1 VESADLVR
9 SGDGL
14 WKALQSSFRGEEPKG
29 RVDYYEVAEV
39 ALDGLLRR
47 SRKFRE
53 DRRRTDVLKNL
64 QEAVAE
70 LKRDGSR
77 PVRTRI
83 DDLTVEIHVV
93 QEPLTGQK
101 AADLF
106 GEIGPWEGEST
117 EEIMGLLSEARRRGG
132 RREVRDL

>member
-1 VESADLVR
+1 M
-9 SGDGL
+9 
-14 WKALQSSFRGEEPKG
+14 
-29 RVDYYEVAEV
+29 
-39 ALDGLLRR
+39 
-47 SRKFRE
+47 
-53 DRRRTDVLKNL
+53 LKNL

-93 QEPLTGQK
+93 QEPLTGKK

-117 EEIMGLLSEARRRGG
+117 EEIMRLLSEARRRGG

>member
-1 VESADLVR
+1 
-9 SGDGL
+9 
-14 WKALQSSFRGEEPKG
+14 
-29 RVDYYEVAEV
+29 
-39 ALDGLLRR
+39 
-47 SRKFRE
+47 
-53 DRRRTDVLKNL
+53 VLKNL

-83 DDLTVEIHVV
+83 DDLIVEIHVV
-93 QEPLTGQK
+93 QEPRTGQK

-117 EEIMGLLSEARRRGG
+117 EEIIGLLSEARRRGG